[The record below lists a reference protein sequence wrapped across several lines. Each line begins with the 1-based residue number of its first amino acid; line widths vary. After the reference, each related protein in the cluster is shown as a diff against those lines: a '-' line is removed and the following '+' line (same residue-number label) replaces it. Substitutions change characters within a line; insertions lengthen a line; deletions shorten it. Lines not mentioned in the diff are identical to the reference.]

1 MDETTCKIILE
12 LHRTANITR
21 AADRLAMTQPAL
33 SKRLQAIERD
43 FGVQLV
49 VRTQKGVAFTP
60 EGEYLAREA
69 DKVLAHFGEIRTQ
82 LMSFGDRAGTIRLG
96 VTNSF
101 ARYTL
106 PPCLKRYRASSP
118 DVTFDISTG
127 VSADIVKLVED
138 GRVHVGFIY
147 GDFDGHFER
156 MLIGQEQACLVNRE
170 KIELAELP
178 ATPQI
183 SYLSD
188 PFAKRLLQDWW
199 HSHFAAPMLIGMRA
213 NHGDTCLEM
222 IANGLGYGIFLSPK
236 FVDRSDRLYTMP
248 LDNAD
253 GTPFAR
259 KAWMIW
265 RREFAGIA
273 LISRFI
279 AFATENRDVF
289 DCR

>member
-1 MDETTCKIILE
+1 MDESTCKIILE

-43 FGVQLV
+43 FGVRLV
-49 VRTQKGVAFTP
+49 VRTPKGVAFTP

-69 DKVLAHFGEIRTQ
+69 GKVLAHFGEIRTQ
-82 LMSFGDRAGTIRLG
+82 LMSFGDRSGTLRLG

-106 PPCLKRYRASSP
+106 PAGLKRYQADCP
-118 DVTFDISTG
+118 DVSFDISTG
-127 VSADIVKLVED
+127 VSSEIVKLIED

-147 GDFDGHFER
+147 GDFDGPFER

-170 KIELAELP
+170 PLDLAELP
-178 ATPQI
+178 TTPQI

-188 PFAKRLLQDWW
+188 PFAKRLLNDWW
-199 HSHFAAPMLIGMRA
+199 HSHFTAPMLIGMRA

-236 FVDRSDRLYTMP
+236 FTGRSHRLYSTP
-248 LDNAD
+248 LDYAN
-253 GTPFAR
+253 GSPFAR
-259 KAWMIW
+259 NAWMVW
-265 RREFAGIA
+265 RSEFTQIA
-273 LISRFI
+273 LIGRFI
-279 AFATENRDVF
+279 DFVRNNLDVF
-289 DCR
+289 DGH